1 MTEKMSG
8 VGSSSLTHFQ
18 TIEIQY
24 HNRPH
29 LAKFMTEQGFIELE
43 WEETSLEEMQHRSKE
58 LLEIMQK
65 RRTTRHFSTK
75 DVPKEL
81 IERAIMCAGT
91 APSGAHLQ
99 PWTFVAISSQSLKEK
114 IRSAAE
120 EEEKKTY
127 SQRMPD
133 AWKEVLDPLGTDAI
147 KQHLTDAPWVIVLFR
162 QSKRLRS
169 NGEWGPTYYS
179 TESCGIAAGLFIH
192 AIHNMGLVTLTHT
205 PSPMG
210 FLREILNRPEHEHA
224 MLVLPVGYP
233 SKNAMV
239 PDIERKKLDEIS
251 IFIQ

>member
-1 MTEKMSG
+1 MSG
-8 VGSSSLTHFQ
+8 VGCSNLTHSQ

-24 HNRPH
+24 HNH
-29 LAKFMTEQGFIELE
+29 LCPAKFMTEQGFIKLE

-58 LLEIMQK
+58 LLRLMQK

-75 DVPKEL
+75 DVPRKF
-81 IERAIMCAGT
+81 IEQAIMCAGT

-99 PWTFVAISSQSLKEK
+99 PWTFVAISSQDLKEK
-114 IRSAAE
+114 IRNAAE
-120 EEEKKTY
+120 EEERKTY

-147 KQHLTDAPWVIVLFR
+147 KEHLTDAPWVIVLFR
-162 QSKRLRS
+162 QSKRLRQ

-210 FLREILNRPEHEHA
+210 FLRDILERPEHEHA

-233 SKNAMV
+233 NEAAMV
-239 PDIERKKLDEIS
+239 PDIDRKELDEIS
-251 IFIQ
+251 VFIE